1 MGDKLQLLVAM
12 GGYMLIVIGI
22 GVFFAKKSQA
32 NSDNYFLGG
41 RSLGPWV
48 AAMSAE
54 ASDMSGW
61 LLMGLP
67 GVAYWCGIADA
78 AWTAIGLAIGTYVNW
93 LLVSRRLRS
102 YSIVSGNAITIPDFL
117 SNRFHE
123 KKKTILVVAAFFILI
138 FFTVYAASCFV
149 TCGKLFS
156 GLFGYSY
163 HSMMIVGAAFVLL
176 YTILGGFLA
185 ESASDFMQA
194 VVMIC
199 ALVGVLVCGVIHA
212 GGLGAVIENA
222 RAIPGYLSLTQ
233 IATPVFRMLGPDPIY
248 GYDEKAELYPQAHP
262 SCNTLEPVWFTGRD
276 PDAIDWL
283 LDCYYGQECMNF
295 AYATA
300 GQENSFGWTDVQ
312 AGLET
317 QFEKIRKLVNDGKL
331 TVETLGDTGRWF
343 RRTFDR
349 TPATALTALSD
360 REQNDIRSVWYD
372 CQNYRASVQL
382 QGDRLYFRDIYRFDD
397 AYRER
402 YLTEA
407 CKEWQATYD
416 NLPVIDGRLWST
428 PETTARLELDVPV
441 QSIDVQR
448 TGENTLAVTALTAD
462 GESIHIDFAESGFA
476 IRSAQPHCWL
486 FRRGQDHGTTLTAEP
501 HALHLTHN
509 GFEYT
514 VPVVGTLTPRDGG
527 YDLATEHEEIAF
539 RLAGPAE

>member
-1 MGDKLQLLVAM
+1 MTQKKVINIVNFVRALDPRIAHSELVRCTEEEIRLNKRYQFPNTFLLQYDAMIDPEFQDLFRRERDAQMELGVWIELSRPLTEAVGIPWRGRAGYDWDWHVDSGFLMGYAPDARKRLIDEIMRKFRELFGTYPKSVGSWLLDSVSMTYLSETYHTDAFLICREQYAIDAYTLW
-12 GGYMLIVIGI
+12 GGYFNQGYYPAKTNMLCP
-22 GVFFAKKSQA
+22 AQH
-32 NSDNYFLGG
+32 
-41 RSLGPWV
+41 
-48 AAMSAE
+48 AE
-54 ASDMSGW
+54 
-61 LLMGLP
+61 
-67 GVAYWCGIADA
+67 
-78 AWTAIGLAIGTYVNW
+78 
-93 LLVSRRLRS
+93 
-102 YSIVSGNAITIPDFL
+102 
-117 SNRFHE
+117 
-123 KKKTILVVAAFFILI
+123 
-138 FFTVYAASCFV
+138 
-149 TCGKLFS
+149 
-156 GLFGYSY
+156 
-163 HSMMIVGAAFVLL
+163 
-176 YTILGGFLA
+176 
-185 ESASDFMQA
+185 
-194 VVMIC
+194 
-199 ALVGVLVCGVIHA
+199 
-212 GGLGAVIENA
+212 
-222 RAIPGYLSLTQ
+222 TQ
-233 IATPVFRMLGPDPIY
+233 IATPVFRRLGPDPIY

-317 QFEKIRKLVNDGKL
+317 QFEKIQKLVNDGKL

-382 QGDRLYFRDIYRFDD
+382 QGDRLYFLDIYRFDD

-428 PETTARLELDVPV
+428 PGTTARLELDVPV

-448 TGENTLAVTALTAD
+448 TGENTLTVTALTAD
-462 GESIHIDFAESGFA
+462 GESIHIDFAESGFT
-476 IRSAQPHCWL
+476 IHSAQPHCWT

-509 GFEYT
+509 GFDYT
-514 VPVVGTLTPRDGG
+514 VPVVGALTPRDGG

-539 RLAGPAE
+539 RLAGTTE